1 MNFAGI
7 TCLYF
12 FLPVVLA
19 GYFLLP
25 RRARNAWLLA
35 ASAGFYL
42 WAQPV
47 ALFWKA
53 ALAAAAFAAGRVIER
68 ARAGKMAGEEAP
80 DAKRPEGAA
89 EKEKSAKRG
98 TEKQGQE
105 GLAGAAARRLRAAEE
120 RKAAA
125 CASAKPG
132 AAAGVRREGAGEGPT
147 NGTPE
152 AVSAAGKRGI
162 GDGAGQALERPAGA
176 RRRSRI
182 FWLAAAVQLG
192 VLFLYKYEAAL
203 ARAVQAAFGWG
214 LPVFAAAT
222 PVGLSFAVFQNLSY
236 LAEVRRGAAAER
248 RFGRYLLYGVLF
260 LNGTAGPIFRYG
272 EAAAQIAARRESI
285 ADAAAGFTRMA
296 IGLAK
301 KVILSGAMGGFT
313 ADFLAAGEYSALYS
327 WGYALAVSLQVYF
340 DFSGYSD
347 MAIGLGQV
355 LGFRLPENFRYPFC
369 ARSAGE
375 FWRRWH
381 ESLGAWFRDYIY
393 IPLGGSRCGK
403 RRMVAAILC
412 VWAATGL
419 WHGVSA
425 NYLAWGMLFGGVIC
439 LEKLGGERILRRI
452 PRAAQWGLTAGLV
465 LISFVIFAGDSL
477 AASAQV
483 LRGMMAGGALG
494 PAGRQA
500 FANYG
505 GSLLLAAAAA
515 FPWGAQ
521 AVRALEKRPG
531 FRQAIGLLR
540 PLWAAALLLL
550 STAWLV
556 DGSFQAFLYFR
567 F

>member
-89 EKEKSAKRG
+89 EKEKSPKRE
-98 TEKQGQE
+98 TEKRGQE
-105 GLAGAAARRLRAAEE
+105 GFAGTAARRR
-120 RKAAA
+120 
-125 CASAKPG
+125 
-132 AAAGVRREGAGEGPT
+132 
-147 NGTPE
+147 N
-152 AVSAAGKRGI
+152 
-162 GDGAGQALERPAGA
+162 
-176 RRRSRI
+176 RI

-403 RRMVAAILC
+403 WRMVAAILC

-452 PRAAQWGLTAGLV
+452 PRAVQWGLTAGLV

>member
-68 ARAGKMAGEEAP
+68 VRAGKAAGEETLEAEL
-80 DAKRPEGAA
+80 PEGAA
-89 EKEKSAKRG
+89 EKGKSSKRE
-98 TEKQGQE
+98 TEKQRQE
-105 GLAGAAARRLRAAEE
+105 GSAGTAVRRLRAAEE
-120 RKAAA
+120 KKAAA

-132 AAAGVRREGAGEGPT
+132 AAAGARREGAGEGPT

-176 RRRSRI
+176 RRGSVV

-272 EAAAQIAARRESI
+272 EAAAQIAARRESM

-301 KVILSGAMGGFT
+301 KVILSGAMGEFT
-313 ADFLAAGEYSALYS
+313 AGFLAAGEYSALYS
-327 WGYALAVSLQVYF
+327 GGYALAVSLQVYF
-340 DFSGYSD
+340 DFSGYS
-347 MAIGLGQV
+347 
-355 LGFRLPENFRYPFC
+355 ENFRYPFC

-403 RRMVAAILC
+403 GRMVAAILC

-452 PRAAQWGLTAGLV
+452 PRAVQWGLTAGLV
-465 LISFVIFAGDSL
+465 LISFVVFAGDSL
-477 AASAQV
+477 AASGQV

-494 PAGRQA
+494 PAGLQA

-505 GSLLLAAAAA
+505 GNLLLSAAAA
-515 FPWGAQ
+515 FPWGAR
-521 AVRALEKRPG
+521 AVHALEERPG

-540 PLWAAALLLL
+540 PVWAAALLLL